1 MKKGAVKPNAYTLQP
16 WRKGKTPRTE
26 SNGHT
31 GVNEG
36 ANAGSHPAIF
46 ASGIAKYVL
55 KKGRLTIPSERMLRA
70 SELLPP
76 KPANHETP
84 PVSMTPDQE
93 ETSVYPAAASITN
106 NLKPDNAVEVMAT
119 PLTTNLTESNVWT
132 WERAEQEQK
141 RGMKNAELYN
151 GLMH

>member
-93 ETSVYPAAASITN
+93 ATSVYPAAASVTN
-106 NLKPDNAVEVMAT
+106 NLKP
-119 PLTTNLTESNVWT
+119 
-132 WERAEQEQK
+132 EQSSRSHGYLFDYK
-141 RGMKNAELYN
+141 PC
-151 GLMH
+151 